1 MIDTTA
7 ILNPFEGENSAG
19 ENLRYSQTYDAIAE
33 ARREDDV
40 FEVASDA
47 ERKIADWPSVHA
59 LAIEALTTKSK
70 DIQLAVW
77 LMEALIHME
86 GFPGLNAGLEVLIGL
101 LENFWE
107 NAYPEIEDD
116 DLDYRIGPLEFM
128 NEKLSFAIRSVALTD
143 PRATG
148 GYSQIKYQEAQQVG
162 SSEELMAE
170 GKLGIDQFETAVAR
184 SSKSFYKSLNQDIQ
198 TSAELF
204 SRFDDLLDE
213 RFGSEAPRMAEFKEA
228 IETCQR
234 FVSKTLKQ
242 KLEMEPETRSE
253 DTGAV
258 SVQETVS
265 AQAAGVPAAPP
276 QAAGGSAGPGQIV
289 LGSISDTEAHETAL
303 WNSAVAAIENEG
315 IKKALDILFVASCS
329 APSTRAKNR
338 YRLLMAKLCL
348 QGNRPDLARPIA
360 EELNTL
366 IEELGLERWESPVWV
381 AEVLGTLY
389 RCLIQAEN
397 DDDTYRAED
406 IFKKM
411 CTIDLTKALAHRQ
424 S

>member
-1 MIDTTA
+1 MIDINA
-7 ILNPFEGENSAG
+7 ILNPFEGDNSVG
-19 ENLRYSQTYDAIAE
+19 ENLRYSQTYDAITE

-40 FEVASDA
+40 FDTASDA
-47 ERKIADWPSVHA
+47 ERKIADWSGVQA
-59 LAIEALTTKSK
+59 LAVAALSEKSK
-70 DIQLAVW
+70 DIQIAVW

-86 GFPGLNAGLEVLIGL
+86 GFPGLNAGLETLIGL

-107 NAYPEIEDD
+107 TVYPQIEDD

-128 NEKLSFAIRSVALTD
+128 NDKLSFAIRSVALTD

-162 SSEELMAE
+162 ASEELMAE

-184 SSKSFYKSLNQDIQ
+184 SPKSFYKRLNQDIQ
-198 TSAELF
+198 TSMALF
-204 SRFDDLLDE
+204 ARLDDLLDE
-213 RFGSEAPRMAEFKEA
+213 RFGREAPRMAEFKEA
-228 IETCQR
+228 IEMCQR
-234 FVSKTLKQ
+234 FVSKTLRQ
-242 KLEMEPETRSE
+242 KLEMEPDARGDEAGEAPDRE
-253 DTGAV
+253 DA
-258 SVQETVS
+258 QAPTVS
-265 AQAAGVPAAPP
+265 MPSAALQAAGASPG
-276 QAAGGSAGPGQIV
+276 QGQIV
-289 LGSISDTEAHETAL
+289 LGNISDTEAHETAL

-315 IKKALDILFVASCS
+315 IKRALDILFVAACS
-329 APSTRAKNR
+329 APSTRARTR

-366 IEELGLERWESPVWV
+366 IEELGLERWESPVWI

-389 RCLIQAEN
+389 RCLIQAE
-397 DDDTYRAED
+397 DDEDTYRAEE

-424 S
+424 